1 MAFFAAGQQPFC
13 RFTWVRS
20 RQAPDTVYLVVLE
33 RGAAPRLPHPCSP
46 VRPQRAPAMQK
57 HTKNGNKPLSAL
69 ADTQIDL
76 GAYRIADPEAFGRNF
91 LRLMD
96 ESTRPMQG

>member
-1 MAFFAAGQQPFC
+1 
-13 RFTWVRS
+13 
-20 RQAPDTVYLVVLE
+20 
-33 RGAAPRLPHPCSP
+33 
-46 VRPQRAPAMQK
+46 MQK

-96 ESTRPMQG
+96 ESTRAMHRQTAQGVYSQRKYG